1 MTIDE
6 YLLGH
11 WHNRQQAQSN
21 PHCFSQCEII
31 WEKEGEFFVSKNFY
45 RAEGAHNPYRHKK
58 HKWQQTSSTTGIME
72 NYRLDL
78 TRHEECDMMFTL
90 YDNSWHGKLDS
101 TKCLGERGN
110 RIISEVHLYGDKLTS
125 KDQGFD
131 NKGNLVWGTPNL
143 FHFVRH

>member
-1 MTIDE
+1 
-6 YLLGH
+6 
-11 WHNRQQAQSN
+11 
-21 PHCFSQCEII
+21 
-31 WEKEGEFFVSKNFY
+31 
-45 RAEGAHNPYRHKK
+45 
-58 HKWQQTSSTTGIME
+58 ME

-78 TRHEECDMMFTL
+78 TRHEECDMMFTF

-143 FHFVRH
+143 FHFIRH